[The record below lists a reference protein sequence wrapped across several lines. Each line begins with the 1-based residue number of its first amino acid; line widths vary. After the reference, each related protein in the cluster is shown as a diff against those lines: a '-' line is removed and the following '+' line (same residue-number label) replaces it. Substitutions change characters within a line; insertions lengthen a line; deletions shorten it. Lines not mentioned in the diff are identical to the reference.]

1 MSGVPQTIELEQA
14 SAGMVLAAD
23 LCDGGKVL
31 LPAGATLSDASLTSL
46 RRRGIETLVVLGEEA
61 AEDAAAAEAERARRY
76 ARLTRL
82 FRASAEQGATG
93 QLLARLQLYR
103 SNG

>member
-1 MSGVPQTIELEQA
+1 MSVAQTIPLEQA

-31 LPAGATLSDASLTSL
+31 LPAGATLSEASLTSL
-46 RRRGIETLVVLGEEA
+46 RRRGIETLEVLGEEA